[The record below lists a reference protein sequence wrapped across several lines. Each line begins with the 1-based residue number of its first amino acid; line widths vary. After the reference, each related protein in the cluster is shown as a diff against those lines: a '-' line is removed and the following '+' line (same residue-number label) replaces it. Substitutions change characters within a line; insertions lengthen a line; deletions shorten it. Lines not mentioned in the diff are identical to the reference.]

1 MAVITIMKKV
11 KEIHP
16 EEIALVKVGNFY
28 QVFGKIQ
35 VEYGNQS
42 HTLKH
47 TRKLKQLIKRNCSIS
62 LDNRIM

>member
-28 QVFGKIQ
+28 QVFGKDSFIISCLFGYKMQ
-35 VEYGNQS
+35 E
-42 HTLKH
+42 LKENVYKCEFP
-47 TRKLKQLIKRNCSIS
+47 RK
-62 LDNRIM
+62 